1 MQLTQLGHSAVL
13 VEVAGR
19 RLLIDPGNFSD
30 AWHGLTGLDAVIVT
44 HQHPDHVD
52 PDHAPGLV
60 EANPQAR
67 VLVEPSVADQVHL
80 PRAEALA
87 VGDVVDLGGVTI
99 EAVGGQ
105 HAVIHHDIPRIGNVG
120 VVIRAQGEPTLFHPG
135 DMLDTAPEGVDV
147 LAIPVHGP
155 WAAMKEHIDFVR
167 EVKAPQGFFIHD
179 ALVNE
184 RGWQMVFGRIND
196 MTDTTVTDHRD
207 GKPFTVTA

>member
-1 MQLTQLGHSAVL
+1 ML

-19 RLLIDPGNFSD
+19 RLLIDPGNLSD

-52 PDHAPGLV
+52 PDHVPALLEV
-60 EANPQAR
+60 NPQAR
-67 VLVEPSVADQVHL
+67 VLVEPSVVDQLHL

-87 VGDVVDLGGVTI
+87 VGQTVDLGGVAI

-120 VVIRAQGEPTLFHPG
+120 VVIRADGEPTLFHPG

-167 EVKAPQGFFIHD
+167 EVGAPQGFFIHD
-179 ALVNE
+179 GLVNE